1 MTAKLADF
9 TSKIHK
15 FEIWLCFFVCDLSWE
30 TKDKHEVLC
39 NVAFAFMIEF
49 RIDSCQVEHS
59 QNTKLIT
66 VKQQDFVCMVYIGGK
81 GFSL

>member
-1 MTAKLADF
+1 MTAKLAGL

-15 FEIWLCFFVCDLSWE
+15 FVCDLSWE

-49 RIDSCQVEHS
+49 
-59 QNTKLIT
+59 
-66 VKQQDFVCMVYIGGK
+66 
-81 GFSL
+81 